1 MDKQDGH
8 VPGGEQKE
16 VDGLM
21 NLGFFMDMY
30 VGTQGSGRTEENWGW
45 KKWGVEK
52 ECTAKVGGKQEDRQE
67 KRQERGSQ
75 GEREKKRGWC
85 FDWGKKG
92 IEH

>member
-52 ECTAKVGGKQEDRQE
+52 ECTAKVGGKQEKCQE
-67 KRQERGSQ
+67 KRQERESQ
-75 GEREKKRGWC
+75 GEKEKRGWR
-85 FDWGKKG
+85 FDWGKRG
-92 IEH
+92 